1 MKKRIMIIGCGNL
14 LLRDEGFGIHVV
26 KELTEMKLPK
36 NVEVCDAGTVGW
48 AILDVLHDADKVVV
62 IDSMK
67 LGLKPGTIKKFDLRN
82 LPEHS
87 IFLSWPHE
95 WDLLSV
101 LKLGGKISALPE
113 LTVIGVEA
121 REVDKYEIGLSNEL
135 EAAKEKVI
143 KMILDEIEQSTK
155 N

>member
-14 LLRDEGFGIHVV
+14 LLRDDGFGIHVV

-48 AILDVLHDADKVVV
+48 AILDMLHGADKAVV

-67 LGLKPGTIKKFDLRN
+67 LGLKPGTIKKFDLRD
-82 LPEHS
+82 LPKHS

-121 REVDKYEIGLSNEL
+121 KEIDRYEIGLSDEL

>member
-1 MKKRIMIIGCGNL
+1 MKRVMIIGCGNL

-26 KELTEMKLPK
+26 KELMEMELPK

-48 AILDVLHDADKVVV
+48 AILDVPHGFDKVVV

-82 LPEHS
+82 LPKLS

-95 WDLLSV
+95 WDLLSI
-101 LKLGGKISALPE
+101 LELGSEISALPVE
-113 LTVIGVEA
+113 LTIIGVEA
-121 REVDKYEIGLSNEL
+121 KEIDRYEIGLSDEL

-143 KMILDEIEQSTK
+143 KMILDETEQSTK